1 MAKISL
7 QLTFL
12 GGSGLPLSQ
21 IFISKVLRCFKSRG
35 ETMMCMWGCFPAKKL
50 SLRGKLALENAKF
63 DNENLL
69 LGHFT

>member
-1 MAKISL
+1 
-7 QLTFL
+7 
-12 GGSGLPLSQ
+12 
-21 IFISKVLRCFKSRG
+21 
-35 ETMMCMWGCFPAKKL
+35 MMCMWGCFPAKKL